1 MKTFYHKLITAS
13 LLIGLFILLCGVGP
27 CDSGYTISGTV
38 DGDVQSGVAIS
49 LAHDGGGIITTTTKA
64 DGRYTYVFN
73 PGTYTVTPSL
83 IGYTFI
89 PASRSVIIIDADET
103 GVDFIATE
111 EERFTDNGDG
121 TVYDERTGLLWL
133 KNANCY
139 AEQDWDPAMLSAA
152 GLNSGECGLTDGSVE
167 GDWRLPTRAE
177 LMQFNEEDWPATWY
191 QDAPFDFDVGEHM
204 LWYWSGTECHWGSQ
218 EEWDGAL
225 CYNVY
230 YSDWTTCRV
239 KYSTS
244 EGKPKA
250 WPVRSGN

>member
-49 LAHDGGGIITTTTKA
+49 LAQGGSIITTTTKA
-64 DGRYTYVFN
+64 DGRYTYTFN
-73 PGTYTVTPSL
+73 NTGTITVTPSL

-139 AEQDWDPAMLSAA
+139 AEQNWDPAMLSAA

-191 QDAPFDFDVGEHM
+191 QDAPFEFDVSEYM
-204 LWYWSGTECHWGSQ
+204 CYWSATECDYLVPG
-218 EEWDGAL
+218 EADGAL
-225 CYNVY
+225 FYNVY
-230 YSDWTTCRV
+230 YSDWTTCTI
-239 KYSTS
+239 KYTTS
-244 EGKPKA
+244 VGRPKA